1 LIPMNAVAH
10 TPWQESKPERIEQ
23 IANQLRAAGLTVT
36 VRRNR
41 GREAGAACGQLAA
54 EKAGAPTPIAV
65 ARRRE
70 LLVAASAAA
79 LQGQRT
85 AQPIAPSGPLGGDA

>member
-1 LIPMNAVAH
+1 V
-10 TPWQESKPERIEQ
+10 RIEQ
-23 IANQLRAAGLTVT
+23 IAAELRASGLSVT

-54 EKAGAPTPIAV
+54 ERAGTPPPAAV

-70 LLVAASAAA
+70 QLVQASAAA
-79 LQGQRT
+79 LQGRRT
-85 AQPIAPSGPLGGDA
+85 TTPIAASGPLLPESAT

>member
-1 LIPMNAVAH
+1 MNAVAH
-10 TPWQESKPERIEQ
+10 TPWKESAPERIEQ